1 MKILISVGST
11 SAVAKQAS
19 QPKPRDVQ
27 SQFMTEGMIRLRRQF
42 DYNSRPRKNA
52 IAIVHPETKEV
63 LFPGITK
70 IVPKDDESNK
80 EGDDQPGEKDKQE
93 QPAQYQWEQFPQF
106 NNIQEIW
113 SGEGRIFSIIRVKH

>member
-11 SAVAKQAS
+11 SAIAKKAF

-27 SQFMTEGMIRLRRQF
+27 SQFVTEGMIRLRRQF

-70 IVPKDDESNK
+70 IVPKEDEGNK
-80 EGDDQPGEKDKQE
+80 EGDDQPGEKDKKE

-113 SGEGRIFSIIRVKH
+113 SGESWSFSIIRVKH